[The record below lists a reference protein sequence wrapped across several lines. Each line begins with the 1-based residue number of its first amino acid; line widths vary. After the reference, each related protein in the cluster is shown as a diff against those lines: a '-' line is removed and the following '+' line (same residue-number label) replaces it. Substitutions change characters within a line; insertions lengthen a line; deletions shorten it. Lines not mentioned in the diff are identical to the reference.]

1 MKLSIKNSLIAVL
14 AVGAAALVLAAC
26 GGGDDGDNGNAT
38 AADGGSGSGLVSIQ
52 DVDGTN
58 VLTDSAGRTL
68 YTAEVEQGRIR
79 CTGACTSFWDPVVA
93 SPNEAESASADLD
106 LELGAVNRPDG
117 ESQLTFKGLPL
128 YSFTEEGPGRLDGD
142 GFVDDFE
149 GTRFEWAAASTGS
162 GSASGGSDGGTDG
175 SGFSSPY

>member
-1 MKLSIKNSLIAVL
+1 MKLSIKNSVIAAL

-38 AADGGSGSGLVSIQ
+38 AADGSAGSSLVSIH

-58 VLTDSAGRTL
+58 VLADSEGRTL

-79 CTGACTSFWDPVVA
+79 CTGACTSFWDPVDA
-93 SPNEAESASADLD
+93 SANEASAASADLD
-106 LELGAVNRPDG
+106 LDLGVVNRPDG
-117 ESQLTFKGLPL
+117 DHQLTFEGLPL
-128 YSFTEEGPGRLDGD
+128 YTFTEEGPGQLDGD

-149 GTRFEWAAASTGS
+149 GTHFEWAAATTSAESAPS
-162 GSASGGSDGGTDG
+162 GSDAPSG
-175 SGFSSPY
+175 SSPY

>member
-1 MKLSIKNSLIAVL
+1 MKLSIKNSVLAVV

-26 GGGDDGDNGNAT
+26 GGGDDGNAT
-38 AADGGSGSGLVSIQ
+38 AADGGSGSELVSIQ

-106 LELGAVNRPDG
+106 LELGVVSRPDG

-149 GTRFEWAAASTGS
+149 GTRFEWAAAGTGS
-162 GSASGGSDGGTDG
+162 GSASGGSDGGTDAPG
-175 SGFSSPY
+175 YGSPY